1 MIILGPKYFS
11 GYASTPLQGAGYIS
25 AQVLDKGV
33 LDPVDKGTE
42 LVDKYTESGKLL
54 RPRSKKK
61 LEFIKAM
68 SPWLRE
74 KIDKLKKKRYKRK
87 KKQKNYSSVRMPV
100 SKEDL
105 EKAKLSGVI
114 QRRPDNGK
122 WGIIAIQKKLWWSA
136 SYDTREKAL
145 NALRAYQAHKR

>member
-54 RPRSKKK
+54 RPRAKKK
-61 LEFIKAM
+61 LEFVKAM

-74 KIDKLKKKRYKRK
+74 EIDKLKK
-87 KKQKNYSSVRMPV
+87 KKQKNYSSVRIPV
-100 SKEDL
+100 SKGDL
-105 EKAKLSGVI
+105 EKAKVSGVI